1 MTAIH
6 TDAEKELKRGSFG
19 YTDMQLYK
27 FKFAYVKPYLKELS
41 IILFLMISFSIS
53 TALGTVIIQTTI
65 D

>member
-27 FKFAYVKPYLKELS
+27 FMFAYVKPYFKELS
-41 IILFLMISFSIS
+41 IILILMISFSI
-53 TALGTVIIQTTI
+53 
-65 D
+65 